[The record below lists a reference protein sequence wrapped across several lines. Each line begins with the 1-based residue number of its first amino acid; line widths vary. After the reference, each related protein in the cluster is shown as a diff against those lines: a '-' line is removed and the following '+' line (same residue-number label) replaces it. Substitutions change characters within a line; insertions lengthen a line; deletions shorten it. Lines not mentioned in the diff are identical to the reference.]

1 MRCSSTALSRWRK
14 SSTSL
19 VTIAAPSRRAT
30 RTTEAST
37 TSDVFRLPAEDPN
50 GFGQDLIERHYRR
63 GRGPREGTELD
74 LLRRSPPNLSED
86 TRGNDDSSAGIEGCT
101 K

>member
-1 MRCSSTALSRWRK
+1 VQLDG
-14 SSTSL
+14 L
-19 VTIAAPSRRAT
+19 VEMAQIVDVARDDRRAF
-30 RTTEAST
+30 ST
-37 TSDVFRLPAEDPN
+37 CHEDHRSVDDVRCLSLAAEDPN